1 MVSDDFLIT
10 WAEELVFYA
19 LFISMIVFA
28 VSFRRFLVGR
38 DFSLAFTTARVVL
51 LAYVLA
57 VVLVLTTPVY
67 LPEYQ
72 KPRWFPVT
80 FRSLLGLS
88 LTGLIILIFQ
98 RRLAV
103 HKRWISLVIAIVF
116 GCLIYLS
123 LHHGNLTMDFG
134 HSVWRK

>member
-28 VSFRRFLVGR
+28 VSFRRFLVAR

-57 VVLVLTTPVY
+57 GVLVLTTPVY

-80 FRSLLGLS
+80 FRSLLSLS

-103 HKRWISLVIAIVF
+103 HKRWICLV
-116 GCLIYLS
+116 
-123 LHHGNLTMDFG
+123 T
-134 HSVWRK
+134 